1 MMSTYTH
8 HLWTILEITPPSGEK
23 LYKIFATWRGGYTTG
38 DSWKLNSGNEK
49 IVKDIARGYECYHV
63 HGYSGSIYELHKD
76 GYGLSA
82 YSSGVLQ
89 QFLKEH
95 CVRLLSEE
103 ESLEYLE
110 RMSNEHTT

>member
-1 MMSTYTH
+1 MTKYTP
-8 HLWTILEITPPSGEK
+8 HLWVILEITPPSGDK
-23 LYKIFATWRGGYTTG
+23 LHKIFATWRGGYL
-38 DSWKLNSGNEK
+38 DSERWKMNSGNEK
-49 IVKDIARGYECYHV
+49 VSPCGDWFHV

-89 QFLKEH
+89 QFLKEDGI
-95 CVRLLSEE
+95 VSLLSEE

-110 RMSNEHTT
+110 SACA